1 MANYETGSGT
11 SHTDGL
17 IGVFMVGWFVGMVTC
32 LIVTLWSM
40 SGETT
45 IQSNKIII
53 PEKKL
58 TTDGKTIDTL
68 YIYKQ

>member
-1 MANYETGSGT
+1 MSNSNR
-11 SHTDGL
+11 SHAEGL
-17 IGVFMVGWFVGMVTC
+17 FGVFMVGWFVGMVTC

-45 IQSNKIII
+45 IQSNKPII

>member
-1 MANYETGSGT
+1 M
-11 SHTDGL
+11 
-17 IGVFMVGWFVGMVTC
+17 FGWLVGMVTC

-40 SGETT
+40 SGETV
-45 IQSNKIII
+45 IQSDKIIV

-58 TTDGKTIDTL
+58 TTDGKTIDTI

>member
-1 MANYETGSGT
+1 MSNNDDNPILS
-11 SHTDGL
+11 SF
-17 IGVFMVGWFVGMVTC
+17 IVGFVVGMIAC
-32 LIVTLWSM
+32 IVMTLFTL

-45 IQSNKIII
+45 IQSNKPII

>member
-1 MANYETGSGT
+1 MVTNSSESPSAYN
-11 SHTDGL
+11 
-17 IGVFMVGWFVGMVTC
+17 IFMFGWFVGMVTC

-40 SGETT
+40 SGETV

>member
-1 MANYETGSGT
+1 MSDNNNDNPILNSFIVGFVLGMFTCI
-11 SHTDGL
+11 GL
-17 IGVFMVGWFVGMVTC
+17 TIF
-32 LIVTLWSM
+32 TL

-45 IQSNKIII
+45 IQSNKPII

>member
-1 MANYETGSGT
+1 MSNNDDNPILNSFILGF
-11 SHTDGL
+11 
-17 IGVFMVGWFVGMVTC
+17 VVGMMAC
-32 LIVTLWSM
+32 IVMTLFTL

-45 IQSNKIII
+45 IQSNKPII

>member
-1 MANYETGSGT
+1 MANYKTGSGT
-11 SHTDGL
+11 SHTNGL
-17 IGVFMVGWFVGMVTC
+17 TGVFMVGWFVGMVTC

>member
-1 MANYETGSGT
+1 MSSNSNESPEFN
-11 SHTDGL
+11 
-17 IGVFMVGWFVGMVTC
+17 IFMGGFLVGILAC
-32 LIVTLWSM
+32 LMVTLWTM

-45 IQSNKIII
+45 IQSNKRII

>member
-1 MANYETGSGT
+1 MSNNDDNPILSSFIMGFVLGM
-11 SHTDGL
+11 
-17 IGVFMVGWFVGMVTC
+17 IGC
-32 LIVTLWSM
+32 IVMTLFTL

-45 IQSNKIII
+45 IQSDKPII

>member
-1 MANYETGSGT
+1 MNSN
-11 SHTDGL
+11 SSDFD
-17 IGVFMVGWFVGMVTC
+17 VFMFGWLCGMITAV
-32 LIVTLWSM
+32 IIAVWVY

-45 IQSNKIII
+45 IESKKIII

-58 TTDGKTIDTL
+58 TTDGKTVDTL

>member
-1 MANYETGSGT
+1 MSSNSESPSEFNIFMFGW
-11 SHTDGL
+11 L
-17 IGVFMVGWFVGMVTC
+17 IGMLTC
-32 LIVTLWSM
+32 LVVTISCM
-40 SGETT
+40 SGETV
-45 IQSNKIII
+45 IQSNKIIT

>member
-1 MANYETGSGT
+1 MEDSFGT
-11 SHTDGL
+11 FMFGWL
-17 IGVFMVGWFVGMVTC
+17 IGMLTC
-32 LIVTLWSM
+32 LVVTISCM
-40 SGETT
+40 SGETV

>member
-1 MANYETGSGT
+1 MSNNDDNPVLNSFIAGF
-11 SHTDGL
+11 
-17 IGVFMVGWFVGMVTC
+17 VVGMITC
-32 LIVTLWSM
+32 IVMTLFTL

-45 IQSNKIII
+45 IQSNKPII

>member
-1 MANYETGSGT
+1 MSNSST

-17 IGVFMVGWFVGMVTC
+17 FGVFMFGWFIGMITAVIV
-32 LIVTLWSM
+32 LIASVPN
-40 SGETT
+40 ETT

>member
-1 MANYETGSGT
+1 MSNTES
-11 SHTDGL
+11 SSEFN
-17 IGVFMVGWFVGMVTC
+17 IFMFGWFVGMVTC
-32 LIVTLWSM
+32 LIVTLWGM

>member
-1 MANYETGSGT
+1 MSNNSANHEG
-11 SHTDGL
+11 GL
-17 IGVFMVGWFVGMVTC
+17 FVVFMVGWFVGMVTY

-45 IQSNKIII
+45 IQSNKPII

-68 YIYKQ
+68 YIYKQER

>member
-1 MANYETGSGT
+1 MMSSNSSESTGV
-11 SHTDGL
+11 D
-17 IGVFMVGWFVGMVTC
+17 IFMGGFLVGIFAC
-32 LIVTLWSM
+32 LIIFFLTM

-45 IQSNKIII
+45 IQSSKPII

-58 TTDGKTIDTL
+58 TTDGKTVDTL

>member
-1 MANYETGSGT
+1 MEDSLGT
-11 SHTDGL
+11 FMFGWL
-17 IGVFMVGWFVGMVTC
+17 IGIFTCFVITISC
-32 LIVTLWSM
+32 M
-40 SGETT
+40 SGEKV

-53 PEKKL
+53 PEKQL

>member
-1 MANYETGSGT
+1 MST
-11 SHTDGL
+11 SNESPEL
-17 IGVFMVGWFVGMVTC
+17 NIFMVGWFVGVLTC
-32 LIVTLWSM
+32 LIVAFWTM

-45 IQSNKIII
+45 IQSRKIII
-53 PEKKL
+53 PEKQL

>member
-1 MANYETGSGT
+1 MEDSFGT
-11 SHTDGL
+11 FMFGWL
-17 IGVFMVGWFVGMVTC
+17 IGMLTC
-32 LIVTLWSM
+32 LVVTICSL
-40 SGETT
+40 SGETV
-45 IQSNKIII
+45 IESNKIII

>member
-1 MANYETGSGT
+1 MSSGS
-11 SHTDGL
+11 SSYD
-17 IGVFMVGWFVGMVTC
+17 VFMFGWFCGMITAV
-32 LIVTLWSM
+32 LVALWSF

-45 IQSNKIII
+45 IQSNKLII

-58 TTDGKTIDTL
+58 TTDGKTVDTL

>member
-1 MANYETGSGT
+1 MSNNDDNPVLNSFIAGF
-11 SHTDGL
+11 
-17 IGVFMVGWFVGMVTC
+17 VVGMIAC
-32 LIVTLWSM
+32 IVMTLFTL

-45 IQSNKIII
+45 IQSNKPII

>member
-1 MANYETGSGT
+1 MSNNDDNPVLNSF
-11 SHTDGL
+11 
-17 IGVFMVGWFVGMVTC
+17 IVGFVVGMITC
-32 LIVTLWSM
+32 IVMTLFTL

-45 IQSNKIII
+45 IQSNKPIT